1 MAESSKYATANVD
14 REIYL
19 KFKKACVA
27 SDMTVLEALNTMM
40 LKYVEKR
47 R

>member
-1 MAESSKYATANVD
+1 MAEESKYATANVD
-14 REIYL
+14 RELYL

-27 SDMTVLEALNTMM
+27 SDMTVLDAMNAMM
-40 LKYVEKR
+40 KKFVEKR

>member
-1 MAESSKYATANVD
+1 MADVSKYATANVD

-27 SDMTVLEALNTMM
+27 SDMTILEAMNAMM
-40 LKYVEKR
+40 TKFVEER